1 MTVNNFDLTGHVAL
15 VTGGNSGIG
24 LGMAAGL
31 ARAGADVA
39 IWGRRAERN
48 EAAAAQLAEHGTRV
62 HAVVCDVSDPGEVEA
77 AFADTLGALGR
88 IDSCFA
94 NAGVGT
100 RGVPFLEMT
109 LDEFRRVTRVNLEG
123 AFLVLQGAAR
133 HMVERGGGGSLVG
146 VSSLAAIEG
155 QQRGQ
160 HYAASK
166 GGLLSMIRSCAVE
179 LARHGIRANAIL
191 PGWIET
197 PMTEGFTDNPRV
209 IDRVLPRVPAR
220 RWGTPDDFAGAAVYL
235 ASPLSAY
242 HSGDELIVDGGYR
255 VF

>member
-1 MTVNNFDLTGHVAL
+1 MSADWDLSGHVAL

-48 EAAAAQLAEHGTRV
+48 EAAAQQLREHGTRV
-62 HAVVCDVSDPGEVEA
+62 HAVACDVSDPDEVDA

-94 NAGVGT
+94 NAGVGSGAT
-100 RGVPFLEMT
+100 PFVDMDLA
-109 LDEFRRVTRVNLEG
+109 EFRRVTRVNLEG
-123 AFLVLQGAAR
+123 AFLTLQGAAR

-146 VSSLAAIEG
+146 VASLAAVEG

-166 GGLLSMIRSCAVE
+166 GGLISMLRACAVE
-179 LARHGIRANAIL
+179 LARHEVRANAIL

-197 PMTEGFTDNPRV
+197 PMTAGWVDAPKV
-209 IDRVLPRVPAR
+209 VDRVLSRVPFR
-220 RWGTPDDFAGAAVYL
+220 RWGEPEDFAGVAVYL
-235 ASPLSAY
+235 ASPMSRY
-242 HSGDELIVDGGYR
+242 HTGDEFIVDGGYR

>member
-1 MTVNNFDLTGHVAL
+1 MSADWELSGHVAL

-24 LGMAAGL
+24 LGMATGL
-31 ARAGADVA
+31 ARAGADIA

-48 EAAAAQLAEHGTRV
+48 EAAAEQLRAHGTRV
-62 HAVVCDVSDPGEVEA
+62 HSVVCDVSDAGEVDA
-77 AFADTLGALGR
+77 AFIDTLGALGR

-94 NAGVGT
+94 NAGVGSG
-100 RGVPFLEMT
+100 GVPFLEMD

-123 AFLVLQGAAR
+123 AFLTLQGAAK

-146 VSSLAAIEG
+146 VSSLAAVEG

-166 GGLLSMIRSCAVE
+166 GGLLSMLRACAVE
-179 LARHGIRANAIL
+179 LARHEIRANAIL

-197 PMTEGFTDNPRV
+197 PMTAGWTDAPKV
-209 IDRVLPRVPAR
+209 VDRVLSRVPFR
-220 RWGTPDDFAGAAVYL
+220 RWGEPDDFAGVAVYL
-235 ASPLSAY
+235 ASPMSRY
-242 HSGDELIVDGGYR
+242 HTGDEFIVDGGYR